1 MSTVIDSNIFNTL
14 VSNTFYSCPLGGAIY
29 DTEGNLIDLNK
40 AMFAHFSL
48 ADKHDFII
56 EHLFNNIVLTDSLK
70 SSLRKGDAI
79 ICEEPVTFKVEP
91 IYTDEQGLSGYTL
104 WLTQQGEKETD
115 RENKLLMGQLNESR
129 ILMRQALEDGK
140 LAAYSF
146 SFDRFST
153 CDKKH
158 CNRCFQFYGTT
169 NTLLD
174 KNRFICRALS
184 SVRKPEDSLDFFYL
198 FNKIRDEKLSSHNVT
213 FHLRNQDGTYKM
225 YEISGKS
232 MDIDESGTPHVII
245 GSIIEKENDE
255 LAIADH
261 QKSKDL
267 SLLKSTFL
275 ANMTHEI
282 RTPLN
287 AIVGFSDLLVDTENI
302 EERREYIQIVK
313 ENNDLLLQ
321 LISDILDLSKIEAGT
336 FEFTNGDVD
345 VNMLC
350 EDIVRSMQMK
360 VKENVELMFDP
371 HLAECRIISDRNR
384 LHQVIS
390 NFVNNAIKFTSEG
403 SIRVGYK
410 QKGEELEFYVQ
421 DTGVGIDAESQAHIF
436 ERFVKLNSFVH
447 GTGLGLS
454 ICQSIVE
461 QMGGKIGV
469 ESEPGKGSR
478 FWFSLPCFVVMSEE

>member
-146 SFDRFST
+146 SFDR
-153 CDKKH
+153 
-158 CNRCFQFYGTT
+158 
-169 NTLLD
+169 
-174 KNRFICRALS
+174 
-184 SVRKPEDSLDFFYL
+184 LDFFYL

-287 AIVGFSDLLVDTENI
+287 AIVGFSDMLGLEDDPEM
-302 EERREYIQIVK
+302 REQYISMIK
-313 ENNDLLLQ
+313 ENNTALLE
-321 LISDILDLSKIEAGT
+321 LINDTLEMSRIESNTINWSYEDVNPLAIMHDVYEYASPRISENVRLILDDSPNVSLHTDKHKLMLILKKLLS
-336 FEFTNGDVD
+336 
-345 VNMLC
+345 
-350 EDIVRSMQMK
+350 
-360 VKENVELMFDP
+360 
-371 HLAECRIISDRNR
+371 
-384 LHQVIS
+384 
-390 NFVNNAIKFTSEG
+390 NALRYTE
-403 SIRVGYK
+403 
-410 QKGEELEFYVQ
+410 KGEIHFGYQSLYPVSVQFYVS
-421 DTGVGIDAESQAHIF
+421 DTGNGIPKDKLGHIF
-436 ERFVKLNSFVH
+436 ERFLQLNEFEP

-454 ICQSIVE
+454 ICKGLVTA
-461 QMGGKIGV
+461 MGGTIWV
-469 ESEPGKGSR
+469 NSEEGKGST
-478 FWFSLPCFVVMSEE
+478 FSFKLPITPPDTIS